1 MPFYRGNGVAWVL
14 EGNTNMQDIVFEVAD
29 LSVNV
34 TPITTLEKQT
44 ITAQVTD
51 ILTDGVVDT
60 GKFNRIFLKGAITIE
75 NEISIACAAYSDGS
89 GIYANRV
96 IFYFLFSSAGLG
108 EFKLSV
114 DISDYNNTTL
124 EYITNIPTIPDII
137 VNNGNAESGK
147 YISQVAV
154 DETNKHKL
162 NVTKADLPTGGG
174 GGTSNEI
181 IVTDGGGGTFNMKIW
196 VGTPA
201 QHAALEAIDNNT
213 LYIIKQ
219 LYNATMIGT
228 GSYGPTNSY
237 IDYSLDDGATWQR
250 MVTMYDLDSTPD
262 WSVTSLANI
271 TQIKL
276 KVYYAKV
283 FINGEPIV
291 PATSWSEIIT
301 ENYVLTEDITI
312 SCELTCYD

>member
-1 MPFYRGNGVAWVL
+1 MPFYRGNGAAWVL

-51 ILTDGVVDT
+51 MLTDGVVDT

-96 IFYFLFSSAGLG
+96 IFYFPFSSAGLG

-124 EYITNIPTIPDII
+124 EYITNIPTIPDIT
-137 VNNGNAESGK
+137 VNNGSAESGK
-147 YISQVAV
+147 YISQVEV

-162 NVTKADLPTGGG
+162 NVTKADLPTGG

-196 VGTPA
+196 VGN
-201 QHAALEAIDNNT
+201 QSEYDALEAIDNNT
-213 LYIIKQ
+213 LYLIKQ
-219 LYNATMIGT
+219 VYNITNISMDNTWASDQGYIKYSIDNGITWNDMVT
-228 GSYGPTNSY
+228 GGYYGGPTLHINSLTNVSRIKFKVRY
-237 IDYSLDDGATWQR
+237 ASVAINNKDFVPFTYSEVISD
-250 MVTMYDLDSTPD
+250 
-262 WSVTSLANI
+262 
-271 TQIKL
+271 
-276 KVYYAKV
+276 
-283 FINGEPIV
+283 
-291 PATSWSEIIT
+291 
-301 ENYVLTEDITI
+301 NYVLEEDVTI
-312 SCELTCYD
+312 STTVWSYD